1 MFSSDPYTDEG
12 LKALRKLFRHHK
24 KLEHI
29 KIRVSMVG
37 LIQTM
42 REDVRRLLLRLFYFI
57 QTRARI
63 YTIRMETSVSGME
76 IGVIS
81 AKRLSIT

>member
-1 MFSSDPYTDEG
+1 
-12 LKALRKLFRHHK
+12 
-24 KLEHI
+24 
-29 KIRVSMVG
+29 MVG

>member
-1 MFSSDPYTDEG
+1 
-12 LKALRKLFRHHK
+12 
-24 KLEHI
+24 
-29 KIRVSMVG
+29 MVG

-63 YTIRMETSVSGME
+63 YTIRMETSVSAME
-76 IGVIS
+76 IGAIS
-81 AKRLSIT
+81 AKQLSIT